1 MNKKLKTPDPRDF
14 NLESFGDLVS
24 DKLSIVGE
32 EAGAFEVFR
41 AGMLASLAPMTP
53 YECVIAENLIA
64 IEWELFQQR
73 RMREA
78 SLRETARQA
87 IEAAVVSKM
96 KSDYETKLDLAWED
110 HIASGGSKSDW
121 REEGAFDGDAALDAA
136 NDLTL
141 RALASQPEIRME
153 AYAQIASLGLEPID
167 LMGQAYRDHSNQA
180 HVHDQKIQNLER
192 RRREV
197 KRDLDDLQRVR
208 PFEGGFEEI

>member
-78 SLRETARQA
+78 SL
-87 IEAAVVSKM
+87 
-96 KSDYETKLDLAWED
+96 
-110 HIASGGSKSDW
+110 
-121 REEGAFDGDAALDAA
+121 
-136 NDLTL
+136 
-141 RALASQPEIRME
+141 
-153 AYAQIASLGLEPID
+153 
-167 LMGQAYRDHSNQA
+167 
-180 HVHDQKIQNLER
+180 
-192 RRREV
+192 
-197 KRDLDDLQRVR
+197 
-208 PFEGGFEEI
+208 